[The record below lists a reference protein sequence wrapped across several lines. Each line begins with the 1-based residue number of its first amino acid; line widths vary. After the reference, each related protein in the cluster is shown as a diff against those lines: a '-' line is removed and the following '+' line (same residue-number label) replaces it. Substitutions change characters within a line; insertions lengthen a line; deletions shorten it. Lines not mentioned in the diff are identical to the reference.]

1 MKINILD
8 VPFDNYT
15 ETEFID
21 LFQKRIEQQE
31 KTLVVTANP
40 EIVMYAKDHPDY
52 QELLLTEADFIT
64 ADGIGVIK
72 ASNMLNTP
80 LKERVTGYDLF
91 LRLLALA
98 EQKKLSIYLVGA
110 KQEVIDVAA
119 QKIRDEYPHVKLVGY
134 RNGYFD
140 LEDRTVQDA
149 IIEQKPDMV
158 FAALGFPRQEY
169 FLKSLK
175 VKLDKGYLMGIGGSF
190 DVFSGT
196 TKRAPVWMQNLHLE
210 WFYRL
215 VKEPTRFKR
224 MLVLPQFIQ
233 EIKKL
238 RKG

>member
-98 EQKKLSIYLVGA
+98 EQKELSIYLVGA

-140 LEDRTVQDA
+140 LDDQAVQDA

-175 VKLDKGYLMGIGGSF
+175 AKLDKGYLMGIGGSF